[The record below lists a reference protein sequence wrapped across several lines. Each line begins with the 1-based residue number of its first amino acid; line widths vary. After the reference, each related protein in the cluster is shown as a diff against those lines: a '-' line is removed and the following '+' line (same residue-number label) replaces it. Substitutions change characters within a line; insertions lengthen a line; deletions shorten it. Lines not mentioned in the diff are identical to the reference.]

1 MNEERRKS
9 DKVILEFLQ
18 DLSYKFGQMN
28 EKISNIEIKQKEVDD
43 FLKSKRVI
51 RMIDFY
57 CDHWEEKKRNKE
69 MIKKTAIQIIV
80 TKATT
85 VIISIMICVILF
97 FTTPIKNRFI
107 DMIKEELK
115 IEEVQNNDD
124 NK

>member
-57 CDHWEEKKRNKE
+57 CDHWEEKRKNKE
-69 MIKKTAIQIIV
+69 IIKKTAIQTLV
-80 TKATT
+80 TQVTT
-85 VIISIMICVILF
+85 VIVSIMICIFLF
-97 FTTPIKNRFI
+97 LTTPIKEYFI
-107 DMIKEELK
+107 DMIKEE
-115 IEEVQNNDD
+115 IRVEEVQESD